1 MITRNEFRSIINRC
15 PDGWTITFIKWE
27 HIEDIEEI
35 KKSTS
40 YWMPSIV
47 GLTEVD
53 RFTRYNDIDGKP
65 ITVITF
71 VEDDEHDGEPKE
83 DIINKFSPEGDGYIE
98 FRIEVEDSD
107 GKSYTIEMTPE
118 VGDFGYSD
126 RDMHIDFEEIK
137 H

>member
-1 MITRNEFRSIINRC
+1 MITRNEFRNIVNRC

-27 HIEDIEEI
+27 HIEDIEER

-83 DIINKFSPEGDGYIE
+83 DIIKKFCPEGDGYIE

-107 GKSYTIEMTPE
+107 GKSYTIVMTPE

-126 RDMHIDFEEIK
+126 RDMHIDFEER
-137 H
+137 